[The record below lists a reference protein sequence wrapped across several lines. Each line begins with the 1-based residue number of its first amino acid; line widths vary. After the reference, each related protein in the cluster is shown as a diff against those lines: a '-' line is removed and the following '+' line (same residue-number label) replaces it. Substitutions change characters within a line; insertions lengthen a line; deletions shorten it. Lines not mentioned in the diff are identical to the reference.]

1 MEIPLCDIRASDAPY
16 RDEIDDAIKRVIDN
30 SSFILGKEVEAFEQ
44 EFAKYIGVKHCIGVS
59 SCTAALHL
67 SMVAVGQNEGAGDG
81 DGVDVAV
88 PVRTVTADIE
98 AIRMFGAD
106 YVFYDYKWQMDSD
119 INIVVHLYGTPNK
132 SVCNYDSEDEDEE
145 DCLLEDCAQATG
157 ATINGKMCGT
167 FGDIS
172 CFSFFPSKVLGCYGD
187 GGAVCTDNDVLA
199 ERIRALRNH
208 GRKQGEKHKHDYV
221 GYNYRLDG
229 LQAAILRVKLK
240 YIETAIDRR
249 REIAKLYNK
258 HLAGIVDIPVE
269 PPECKAVYYTYSIE
283 CDRRDDLR
291 AFLKSNGISTGLHYP
306 IPLHRQ
312 PAYSNPKYNFP
323 EADLWAART
332 LSLPMYPALEEEQVK
347 YICQKIGEFYS

>member
-1 MEIPLCDIRASDAPY
+1 MNPIPLCDIKASDAPY
-16 RDEIDDAIKRVIDN
+16 RDEIDNAIKRVIDN

-44 EFAKYIGVKHCIGVS
+44 KFAKYIGVKHCIGVS
-59 SCTAALHL
+59 SCTAALRLALEAIEVLIDIKSHI
-67 SMVAVGQNEGAGDG
+67 N
-81 DGVDVAV
+81 V
-88 PVRTVTADIE
+88 PVRTVSADVE
-98 AIRMFGAD
+98 AALVAGCKINFHDNTLSRMT
-106 YVFYDYKWQMDSD
+106 WISS
-119 INIVVHLYGTPNK
+119 IVVHLYGIPNTQDLYK
-132 SVCNYDSEDEDEE
+132 ASSILNYVI
-145 DCLLEDCAQATG
+145 EDCAQATG
-157 ATINGKMCGT
+157 AEINGKKCGT

-187 GGAVCTDNDVLA
+187 GGAVCTNNDEYA

-306 IPLHRQ
+306 IPLHKQ
-312 PAYSNPKYNFP
+312 PPYADPKYNFP
-323 EADLWAART
+323 EADKWAERT

-347 YICQKIGEFYS
+347 YICQKVRGFYS